1 MTKKNKYTVRIELE
15 GYETKI
21 VGYLDQ
27 LVKTGLYGNN
37 RGEVLKNLATKT
49 LRRELRTDGLLRDI
63 EKILKEK

>member
-1 MTKKNKYTVRIELE
+1 MTRKNKYTIGVQLE

-21 VGYLDQ
+21 IGYLDD

-49 LRRELRTDGLLRDI
+49 LRRELRTDGLLRNI
-63 EKILKEK
+63 EAILKEK